1 MPQPRWSCSG
11 RCDRT
16 VRSSTHPRATR
27 AVSAVVRAG
36 GSVIVVPPTAAV
48 APTAVEGPTGGAGVD
63 ELAGV
68 VADACASVPATSN
81 VGVGNSVVLPTPSPN
96 P

>member
-1 MPQPRWSCSG
+1 M
-11 RCDRT
+11 
-16 VRSSTHPRATR
+16 VA
-27 AVSAVVRAG
+27 
-36 GSVIVVPPTAAV
+36 PTAAV

-81 VGVGNSVVLPTPSPN
+81 VGLGDSVVLPTLADP
-96 P
+96 